1 MIYILK
7 DNIGTILASI
17 AQAPQ
22 DGSMEVIIQEYK
34 SKRSLEA
41 NAYWHSCLR
50 DIAKHTG
57 HTAAEAKVIVKFKL
71 GLYHTIE
78 GKHDTLLVYHET
90 SKMKVDD
97 MSDVIEQTLQLGAEW
112 GVRFSVPDYH
122 IEFGV

>member
-1 MIYILK
+1 MRYILK

-22 DGSMEVIIQEYK
+22 DGSTEVIIQEYK
-34 SKRSLEA
+34 SKRSLDQ
-41 NAYWHSCLR
+41 NAYFHSCLR
-50 DIAKHTG
+50 DIAKYTG

-78 GKHDTLLVYHET
+78 GKNDTLLVYDDTH
-90 SKMKVDD
+90 SMSVDD
-97 MSDVIEQTLQLGAEW
+97 MSAVIEQTLQLGAEW
-112 GVRFSVPDYH
+112 GVRFSVPDYD